1 MLSISGRKKSDR
13 KSIQSQ
19 TLYLGNVISAV
30 VTPACENP
38 YLPFKIFGFSTNML
52 DLTVVKA
59 VHPKVLL
66 TVTNLNLLAKL
77 YFVNLTFLLSLELTM
92 RNSYFS
98 GLHVNMVSKDIMVYT
113 TIQFCVTE
121 CGCSFEKAVPSL
133 TLSIYNV

>member
-1 MLSISGRKKSDR
+1 MLIISDRKKSER

-19 TLYLGNVISAV
+19 TLYLGDVISAV
-30 VTPACENP
+30 AKPACENP
-38 YLPFKIFGFSTNML
+38 YLPFKIFGCSTNML

-77 YFVNLTFLLSLELTM
+77 YFVNLTFLLPLELSM

-98 GLHVNMVSKDIMVYT
+98 GLHVN
-113 TIQFCVTE
+113 IQRYHGLHNHPILCYRMWLQLRKGSSV
-121 CGCSFEKAVPSL
+121 VNL
-133 TLSIYNV
+133 INI

>member
-1 MLSISGRKKSDR
+1 MLSISGRKKSER

-19 TLYLGNVISAV
+19 TLYLGDVISAV
-30 VTPACENP
+30 AKPACDKP
-38 YLPFKIFGFSTNML
+38 FLPFKL

-77 YFVNLTFLLSLELTM
+77 YFVNLTFLLSLEVTM

-133 TLSIYNV
+133 TLSIYDV